1 MPTWVWNA
9 LTAVRRVP
17 WRKVVAAII
26 WLATSGREYWNRL
39 SREERREL
47 WELVAK
53 SRGKRSNLS
62 PSEQGRVIELLDK
75 VRRGSE
81 GPDAG
86 TQPA

>member
-39 SREERREL
+39 SPQERREL

-53 SRGKRSNLS
+53 SRGRRSNLS
-62 PSEQGRVIELLDK
+62 ATEQGRVVELLDK
-75 VRRGSE
+75 VRRGSG
-81 GPDAG
+81 GPDVGA
-86 TQPA
+86 QPA